1 MKKKAIAII
10 IIVLCVSIL
19 LSGCIDEFIGST
31 HISYQASLL
40 PVNGTAIV
48 YLPIAIN
55 RDGSVSDVMN
65 NLTICY
71 PNGTFNPNVIYE
83 IIDTKH
89 GKALKIVTN
98 KQIEVRNH
106 INRKGAI
113 NQNFSMWNGMLPPE
127 GYYAVPA
134 GSVWIYLDNS
144 SMAEKVSILHLE
156 VDSSCGILFGHAGL
170 KISINHPIGNI
181 TVLKYGWDK
190 YPVYKM
196 RY

>member
-1 MKKKAIAII
+1 M
-10 IIVLCVSIL
+10 
-19 LSGCIDEFIGST
+19 SGCIDEFIGST

-48 YLPIAIN
+48 YPPIAIN
-55 RDGSVSDVMN
+55 RDGSVSEVMN

-71 PNGTFNPNVIYE
+71 PNGTLNPNAIYE

-98 KQIEVRNH
+98 EQIEVRNH

-113 NQNFSMWNGMLPPE
+113 DQNFSMWNGMFPRE

-144 SMAEKVSILHLE
+144 STAEKVSVQRLE
-156 VDSSCGILFGHAGL
+156 VDSSCGMLFGHAGL

-181 TVLKYGWDK
+181 TVLKYGWNK

>member
-1 MKKKAIAII
+1 MRKKSITI
-10 IIVLCVSIL
+10 IIVVLCASIF
-19 LSGCIDEFIGST
+19 LSGCIDELIGST

-55 RDGSVSDVMN
+55 RDGSVSDVMDD
-65 NLTICY
+65 LTICY
-71 PNGTFNPNVIYE
+71 PNGTLYPNTVHE

-89 GKALKIVTN
+89 GKALKIVTSA
-98 KQIEVRNH
+98 QTEVRNY
-106 INRKGAI
+106 ISRKGAI
-113 NQNFSMWNGMLPPE
+113 DQNFSMWSAMFPAE
-127 GYYAVPA
+127 GYYAVPV

-144 SMAEKVSILHLE
+144 STAEKVSIQHLE
-156 VDSSCGILFGHAGL
+156 VDSSCGMLFGHAGL
-170 KISINHPIGNI
+170 KILINHPIGNI
-181 TVLKYGWDK
+181 TVLKYGWNK